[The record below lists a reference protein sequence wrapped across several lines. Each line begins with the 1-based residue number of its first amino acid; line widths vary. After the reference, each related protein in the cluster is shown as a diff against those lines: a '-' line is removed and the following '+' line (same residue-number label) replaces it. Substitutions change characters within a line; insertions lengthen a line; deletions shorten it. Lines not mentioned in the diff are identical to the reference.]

1 MVENSC
7 CHGAE
12 ISKCAETKI
21 FYTFFSGD
29 ENYGGNFG
37 ININR
42 NFRLT
47 WSSYLPRATRMS
59 IMKKITENT
68 WRKKKYF
75 FIVFSVQ
82 TSHLS
87 FRSKVLR

>member
-12 ISKCAETKI
+12 ISKCAETKKI
-21 FYTFFSGD
+21 YTFFSGD
-29 ENYGGNFG
+29 ENSGGKFG
-37 ININR
+37 IKINC

-47 WSSYLPRATRMS
+47 WSYLPRATRMS

-68 WRKKKYF
+68 WRNQ
-75 FIVFSVQ
+75 SVINPKPEP
-82 TSHLS
+82 S
-87 FRSKVLR
+87 